1 MSILS
6 NEIKIYAASG
16 TPEDDTTLAG
26 GSIDLT
32 TRMIFDDYVL
42 ANTPGTS
49 GDGSLRYSSTN
60 NADSGK
66 QIVAYGR
73 ATNGSL
79 INETGTLGNSGVLA
93 TGTKVFERI
102 LKVTAPAHD
111 YDIQIQDS
119 TGNIVLT
126 MESGIQEV
134 RRPFYNVS
142 SSPTEAKIYYD
153 KFFIKNTNATL
164 SLLNA
169 SIIENSGG
177 IASSITFALSN
188 VINDSDTFTNR
199 LTQPTV
205 TGVDGFSSTTKSL
218 LTNVG
223 VSDLEPGSGI
233 GCYLCLSLPS
243 GTAAS
248 KSFYSI
254 SISGESI

>member
-1 MSILS
+1 MSVTS
-6 NEIKIYAASG
+6 SDIKIYTASG

-26 GSIDLT
+26 GQIDLT
-32 TRMIFDDYVL
+32 TQMIFDSYEL
-42 ANTPGTS
+42 ANIPATS
-49 GDGSLRYSSTN
+49 GNGTLRYSSTN

-73 ATNGSL
+73 KVNGSL
-79 INETGTLGNSGVLA
+79 VNETGTLENSGILA
-93 TGTKVFERI
+93 TGTQVFERI
-102 LKVTAPAHD
+102 LKVTAPAHN
-111 YDIQIQDS
+111 YNILVQDS
-119 TGNIVLT
+119 TGNTILT

-142 SSPTEAKIYYD
+142 SSPTEAKTYYD

-177 IASSITFALSN
+177 VASSITFSLSN
-188 VINDSDTFTNR
+188 SINDSDTFTNR
-199 LTQPTV
+199 LTQPTA
-205 TGVDGFSSTTKSL
+205 TGADGFSSTAKTL